1 MSDIYINEATGKKI
15 KVYKQ
20 TMVHVYD
27 HEDPKDILDF
37 RDTAKGVAEWRMEN
51 LMTGD
56 EYYDEMEQAYA
67 DENWEQVIEYANC
80 RHCEYEYEEEWVV
93 EEVKDEQQGQ

>member
-1 MSDIYINEATGKKI
+1 MNDIYINEITGQKI

-27 HEDPKDILDF
+27 HEDPSDILDF
-37 RDTAKGVAEWRMEN
+37 RDTAKGVAEWCMEN

-56 EYYDEMEQAYA
+56 EYYDEMEEAYA
-67 DENWEQVIEYANC
+67 DENWEQVIEYSNC
-80 RHCEYEYEEEWVV
+80 RNCEYEYDYEWVV
-93 EEVKDEQQGQ
+93 EEVA